1 MPAKRLAKSVAF
13 FFGAESRGARA
24 AAAMTQQLLAEK
36 IEVDPIY
43 ISLLENGHRQPSLAV
58 VLNLER
64 ILGLDSGEL
73 SRRVAKRLLADGVWQ
88 SPKRQRKTN

>member
-1 MPAKRLAKSVAF
+1 MPAKRLAKSVAVS
-13 FFGAESRGARA
+13 FGAELRGARA
-24 AAAMTQQLLAEK
+24 AAEVTQQVLAEK

-64 ILGLDSGEL
+64 ALGLEPGEL
-73 SRRVAKRLLADGVWQ
+73 SRRVAKRLLSDGAWR
-88 SPKRQRKTN
+88 SPKLSRKTN